1 MTALLEN
8 IWQLLAM
15 AVLLGA
21 SAFLSGSETAFFNL
35 SRRQI
40 ENLKSS
46 ENSIQNLAANLLTTP
61 KILMT
66 SLLFCN
72 MAVNVLYFALSSIL
86 CVNVSELGGNI
97 FAGLIACISFGLL
110 LLFGEMLPKSF
121 AFSSSQKFCAFA
133 APACFVMIKVLSPLL
148 RVFDFFIINPGI
160 RLLTGPPQMSKQSDL
175 VTVARFKSIIESSK
189 SEGLISEEQTHLFS
203 EVIELGMLKV
213 RHVFLPRVDMLSCC
227 VGDFPAEAAEIM
239 NANELTKLAVID
251 GGVDNIVGLISL
263 RDIILNNEKTIKDLL
278 KPVEFVPEQKT
289 VESLLEHF
297 RKSKTD
303 MAIVVDEYGQ
313 IAGSVSIEDIVEE
326 IVGPLDSQEIAEPIE
341 MVGPLSYRLAG
352 GLSIHEWAE
361 TFGIDPGQTSLST
374 LGGFTT
380 ALLGKIPNPGD
391 FACFK
396 NLKLT
401 VESVEKNRIKTLILS
416 LEGTAEQD
424 GQEQ

>member
-1 MTALLEN
+1 
-8 IWQLLAM
+8 M
-15 AVLLGA
+15 APILHH
-21 SAFLSGSETAFFNL
+21 
-35 SRRQI
+35 
-40 ENLKSS
+40 
-46 ENSIQNLAANLLTTP
+46 TP
-61 KILMT
+61 
-66 SLLFCN
+66 
-72 MAVNVLYFALSSIL
+72 
-86 CVNVSELGGNI
+86 
-97 FAGLIACISFGLL
+97 
-110 LLFGEMLPKSF
+110 
-121 AFSSSQKFCAFA
+121 
-133 APACFVMIKVLSPLL
+133 
-148 RVFDFFIINPGI
+148 
-160 RLLTGPPQMSKQSDL
+160 
-175 VTVARFKSIIESSK
+175 
-189 SEGLISEEQTHLFS
+189 
-203 EVIELGMLKV
+203 KV

-401 VESVEKNRIKTLILS
+401 VECVEKNRIKTLILS
-416 LEGTAEQD
+416 LEGTVEQD